1 MEKFLVRLL
10 FRGSKVEARRKLLAM
25 SLSEQVLRR
34 VLRMLRSKPEVVY
47 RTELRAGDRLEIST
61 RRP

>member
-1 MEKFLVRLL
+1 MEKLLVRLL
-10 FRGSKVEARRKLLAM
+10 FRGTKSGGRRRVLAM
-25 SLSEQVLRR
+25 SLSEQILRR

-47 RTELRAGDRLEIST
+47 RTELRAGDRFEIST

>member
-10 FRGSKVEARRKLLAM
+10 FRGTKSEGRGRVLAM
-25 SLSEQVLRR
+25 SLSEQILRR
-34 VLRMLRSKPEVVY
+34 VVRMLRSKPEVVY
-47 RTELRAGDRLEIST
+47 RTELRAGDRFEIST